1 MSQKNAIYTAL
12 IALGVVLAVKKFGTG
27 AGLRHGS

>member
-12 IALGVVLAVKKFGTG
+12 IALAVVVAVQKFGHG

>member
-12 IALGVVLAVKKFGTG
+12 IAVAVVIGWERYKAKQAT
-27 AGLRHGS
+27 S